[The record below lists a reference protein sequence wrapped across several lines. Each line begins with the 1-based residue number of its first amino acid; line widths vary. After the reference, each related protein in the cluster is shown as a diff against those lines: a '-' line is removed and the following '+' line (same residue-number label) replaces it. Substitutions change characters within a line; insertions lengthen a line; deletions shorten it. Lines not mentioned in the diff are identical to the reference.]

1 MLEATRDP
9 ALVIIMCP
17 LAHIFMHGGYSGWGA
32 VAPHAGERAMLLRLR

>member
-17 LAHIFMHGGYSGWGA
+17 LAHIFMHRGYSGWGA
-32 VAPHAGERAMLLRLR
+32 AAPHAGERSTRLRRR